1 MYRITLLK
9 PILLFQELENLTQL
23 LNALDIIS
31 TPMGNL
37 DVVNFIIYKFLTLLQ
52 DSYMKQWQNGNF
64 YKECMN

>member
-37 DVVNFIIYKFLTLLQ
+37 DVNFIINKFLTLLQ
-52 DSYMKQWQNGNF
+52 DSYMKQ
-64 YKECMN
+64 

>member
-37 DVVNFIIYKFLTLLQ
+37 DVVNFIINKFLTLLQ
-52 DSYMKQWQNGNF
+52 DSYMKQ
-64 YKECMN
+64 

>member
-37 DVVNFIIYKFLTLLQ
+37 DVVNFIINRFLTFLQ
-52 DSYMKQWQNGNF
+52 DFYKKQWQNGNF